1 MRYAPIQLA
10 SPTAIAL
17 KRKRYI
23 KSGGDWRCWRQGAR
37 IARMM
42 PGARGNGRY
51 GLSALRSDRGYLPA
65 LRIRSKSPT
74 SSEPC
79 AHREPAVAYAAGILC
94 QYYPEM
100 SRPTRLSSRLSWTYI
115 MTVEAGEQ
123 RESSVSPLDDEEER
137 LLLLL
142 PVHPSRLHHIQPSL
156 SANGGRS

>member
-1 MRYAPIQLA
+1 
-10 SPTAIAL
+10 
-17 KRKRYI
+17 
-23 KSGGDWRCWRQGAR
+23 
-37 IARMM
+37 MM

-100 SRPTRLSSRLSWTYI
+100 SRPTVLSSRLSWTYI
-115 MTVEAGEQ
+115 MIVEAGEQ

-142 PVHPSRLHHIQPSL
+142 LVHPSPQPAPPHPARPERERRPLMIDSRAHRPQAIVASMPDAIQY
-156 SANGGRS
+156 

>member
-1 MRYAPIQLA
+1 
-10 SPTAIAL
+10 
-17 KRKRYI
+17 
-23 KSGGDWRCWRQGAR
+23 
-37 IARMM
+37 MM

-142 PVHPSRLHHIQPSL
+142 LVHPSRLHHIQPSL